1 MCGIAGL
8 TFDVASKERAAQ
20 ESVRML
26 GVLSH
31 RGPDD
36 LGWLVFSGGIVH
48 SGRDAMVLSD
58 LVLQS
63 KSGPGTVLLHR
74 RLAILDVSP
83 LGWQP
88 MATSDGCFQI
98 VFNGEIYNFLEI
110 RAELQ
115 SLGDHFHTQSDT
127 EVLLAAFQRWGA
139 KMLPRLVGMFALVIL
154 DVLEQKLFFARDAFG
169 IKPLYHANWSGGVV
183 FASEPKAIL
192 GLPGVSRK
200 VNPQRL
206 FEYLRFGRSDYG
218 AQTLFADIR
227 QVPAAHALELDIS
240 ANEFPE
246 PQSYWRINPEL
257 RSDLGFDDA
266 AKHLQ
271 DLFLESVD
279 LHMRSDVLVGAAL
292 SGGIDSSAIV
302 MSMRAV
308 NPGAEIHAFSFVS
321 DDPKV
326 SEESFVDLVGARA
339 KAKVHKVR
347 LDQNDVLRDLND
359 LVAHQDEPFGSTSIY
374 AQSRVFEMAKQ
385 QGIKVVLDGQGADE
399 MLAGYEP
406 FLGARLASL
415 VRAGD
420 LRSAFALSR
429 QFQKLPGRKGAAKWS
444 VPYLIPDVLQA
455 ALRKL
460 VRLELMPHWFNTDW
474 FVKTDVKVEPTR
486 SSSQVSGGFLHLEL
500 HRSIRETSLPQL
512 LRFEDRNSMTHSV
525 ESRVPFLTQKLA
537 EFALS
542 LPESFLIDDQGTTK
556 AVFRQAM
563 RGVVPDEVLDR
574 KDKIGFAT
582 PERRWLEEMRPLAE
596 QTFVLAA
603 QIQLP
608 IFDLMRLKQEW
619 LDVLAN
625 RRPFDF
631 RIWRCLNLILWAS
644 QFEVD
649 FS

>member
-8 TFDVASKERAAQ
+8 TFDLASKERAAQ

-26 GVLSH
+26 DVLSH

-36 LGWLVFSGGIVH
+36 SGWLVFSGGKVQ
-48 SGRDAMVLSD
+48 SGRDVQVLSD

-63 KSGPGTVLLHR
+63 RTGPGVVLLHR
-74 RLAILDVSP
+74 RLAILDLSP

-88 MATSDGCFQI
+88 MATSDGRFQI
-98 VFNGEIYNFLEI
+98 VFNGEIYNFLEV
-110 RAELQ
+110 RSELQ
-115 SLGDHFHTQSDT
+115 ALGDHFHTQSDT
-127 EVLLAAFQRWGA
+127 EVLLAAFQRWGSE
-139 KMLPRLVGMFALVIL
+139 MLPRLVGMFALVIL
-154 DVLEQKLFFARDAFG
+154 DVLKQKLFFARDAFG
-169 IKPLYHANWSGGVV
+169 IKPLYHASWSGGVV

-218 AQTLFADIR
+218 AQTLFSDIR
-227 QVPAAHALELDIS
+227 QVPAAHALELDIT
-240 ANEFPE
+240 ANVVPE
-246 PQSYWRINPEL
+246 AQSYWSINPEL
-257 RSDLGFDDA
+257 RSDLGFDAA

-279 LHMRSDVLVGAAL
+279 LHMRSDVPVGAAL

-302 MSMRAV
+302 MSMRTV
-308 NPGAEIHAFSFVS
+308 NPSAEIHAFSFVA
-321 DDPKV
+321 DDPQV

-339 KAKVHKVR
+339 KAKIHKIR
-347 LDQNDVLRDLND
+347 LDEHDVSRDLND
-359 LVAHQDEPFGSTSIY
+359 LVSLQDEPFGSTSIY
-374 AQSRVFEMAKQ
+374 AQFQVFKLAQ
-385 QGIKVVLDGQGADE
+385 QNGIKVVLDGQGADE

-415 VRAGD
+415 VRSGN
-420 LRSAFALSR
+420 LTGAFALSQHFR
-429 QFQKLPGRKGAAKWS
+429 KLPGRKWAAKWA
-444 VPYLIPDVLQA
+444 VPYLIPDVFQG
-455 ALRKL
+455 ALRNV
-460 VRLELMPHWFNTDW
+460 VRLELMPTWFNSDW
-474 FVKTDVKVEPTR
+474 FVKSEVKIEPTR
-486 SSSQVSGGFLHLEL
+486 SSSQAKGDFLHLEL
-500 HRSIRETSLPQL
+500 NRSIRETSLPQL
-512 LRFEDRNSMTHSV
+512 LRYEDRNSMVHSV
-525 ESRVPFLTQKLA
+525 ESRVPFLTPKLA
-537 EFALS
+537 EFVLS
-542 LPESFLIDDQGTTK
+542 LPESFLIDDHGTSK

-582 PERRWLEEMRPLAE
+582 PERRWLNHLRPMAE
-596 QTFVLAA
+596 QTFELAQ

-608 IFDLMRLKQEW
+608 VFNLQRLRQEW
-619 LDVLAN
+619 LDVLEN

-644 QFEVD
+644 RFEVD